1 MESSIDNDQSP
12 ETGSSAARE
21 FVVEGR
27 PVVVSGK
34 RLRIASVK
42 DDLFADGEVIAEP
55 EKFIRALMANGAKAD
70 ILTFPQKIDEA
81 QPKHG
86 YRFEWDNAAVVVTD
100 DYNDWWEKRLPQETR
115 KNARRA
121 AKRGV
126 TVQVAEF
133 NDDLVKGIKAIY
145 DECEFRQ
152 GRRFWHY
159 GKDLETVRREN
170 STYPDRSVFLGA
182 YCEGELIGFMK
193 FVYTNQTARMMQILS
208 KNAHQDKRPMNALI
222 AKAVE
227 LCCEKGV
234 RYLVYG
240 KFNYGNKTDSP
251 LTEFKRRN
259 GFVELRFPRYYVP
272 LTLKG
277 RIALKLRLHQSLVEV
292 LPPGL
297 IKLLWRIRAGL
308 VGLKPK
314 SAVSAGAPKPILP
327 KGPPAGAESSGND

>member
-1 MESSIDNDQSP
+1 MKNDLENDQS
-12 ETGSSAARE
+12 SAGRE
-21 FVVEGR
+21 FVLENR
-27 PVVVSGK
+27 TVVVTGK
-34 RLRIASVK
+34 RLKIASVK

-55 EKFIRALMANGAKAD
+55 EKFIRALKTGGAKAD

-86 YRFEWDNAAVVVTD
+86 YRFEWDNAAAVVTD
-100 DYNDWWEKRLPQETR
+100 NYNDWWEKRLPQETR

-152 GRRFWHY
+152 GRRFWHF
-159 GKDLETVRREN
+159 GKDLDTVKREN

-182 YCEGELIGFMK
+182 YCDVELIGFMK
-193 FVYTNQTARMMQILS
+193 FVYTNHTARMMQILS

-292 LPPGL
+292 LPPPL

-314 SAVSAGAPKPILP
+314 SAVSAGVPKPILP